1 MSGVAAVTDGGTGP
15 DPVGGPVRIA
25 MWSGPRNLSTALMRA
40 WENRPDTVVLD
51 EPLYAWYLARTGLD
65 HPGRDEI
72 LAAYPADAEGA
83 VARCLAPVPPGVRAV
98 YQKHMT
104 HHLLADLDRAWLDEL
119 RHFMLLRDPVAVLA
133 SYTQVREAVTLA
145 DIGLPQQLELVDRA
159 ELVIDADD
167 FLTDP
172 GAYLEELCQRLDLPF
187 TERMLSWPAGRRDSD
202 GCWAP
207 YWYSA
212 VESSTGFQ
220 RPEGRG
226 PADPERAA
234 ARIDRLPPHLRPL
247 AEEALAIYATL
258 AARRLVL

>member
-1 MSGVAAVTDGGTGP
+1 MTDGRPEPEP

-65 HPGRDEI
+65 HPAREEI
-72 LAAYPADAEGA
+72 LATYPADAEGA
-83 VARCLAPVPPGVRAV
+83 VARCLAPVPGGVRAV

-104 HHLLADLDRAWLDEL
+104 HHLLTDLDRAWLDGL

-145 DIGLPQQLELVDRA
+145 DIGLAQQLELVDRA

-172 GAYLEELCQRLDLPF
+172 RGYLEVLCQRLDLPF

-212 VESSTGFQ
+212 VEASTGFQ

-226 PADPERAA
+226 PADPGRAA
-234 ARIDRLPPHLRPL
+234 AGIDRLPPHLRPL

-258 AARRLVL
+258 AARRLVLSE

>member
-1 MSGVAAVTDGGTGP
+1 MAATTGTGP
-15 DPVGGPVRIA
+15 GPVPGPVRVA

-40 WENRPDTVVLD
+40 WENRPDTAVLD

-65 HPGRDEI
+65 HPGRHEI

-83 VARCLAPVPPGVRAV
+83 VARCLAPAPPGVRAV

-104 HHLLADLDRAWLDEL
+104 HHLLPELDRGWLDEL

-167 FLTDP
+167 FLGDP
-172 GAYLEELCQRLDLPF
+172 QAYLEILCQRLDLPF
-187 TERMLSWPAGRRDSD
+187 SERMLSWPAGRRDSD

-207 YWYSA
+207 YWYAA
-212 VESSTGFQ
+212 VESSTGFN
-220 RPEGRG
+220 RPRS
-226 PADPERAA
+226 RAA
-234 ARIDRLPPHLRPL
+234 GGVDRLPPHLRPL
-247 AEEALAIYATL
+247 AEEALDIYATL
-258 AARRLVL
+258 ASRRLVL

>member
-1 MSGVAAVTDGGTGP
+1 MSGAAAGGE
-15 DPVGGPVRIA
+15 PVVRIA

-72 LAAYPADAEGA
+72 LATYPADADGA
-83 VARCLAPVPPGVRAV
+83 VARCLAPPPAGARAV

-104 HHLLADLDRAWLDEL
+104 HHLLGELDRAWLDHL

-133 SYTQVREAVTLA
+133 SYTQVRDEVTLA
-145 DIGLPQQLELVDRA
+145 DIGLPQQLELIDRA

-172 GAYLEELCQRLDLPF
+172 GAYLDVLCQRLGLPF
-187 TERMLSWPAGRRDSD
+187 TEQMLSWPAGRRDSD

-207 YWYSA
+207 YWYAA
-212 VESSTGFQ
+212 VESSTGFN
-220 RPEGRG
+220 RPG
-226 PADPERAA
+226 PRAA
-234 ARIDRLPPHLRPL
+234 GGIDRLPPHLRPL
-247 AEEALAIYATL
+247 AEEALALYATL
-258 AARRLVL
+258 AAHRLVL